1 MALEDRSATL
11 KRMLG
16 GECPASPEEWKE
28 LGEFLG
34 AVAKFLSVINL
45 ELDYVGHALDMTEPI
60 LEILADAS
68 SPETKALLKEVIDR
82 HDEESHGLHV
92 SEVQDEDGGFGG
104 DGPLEPGG
112 GETVP
117 REG

>member
-1 MALEDRSATL
+1 VGVEDRSAAL

-16 GECPASPEEWKE
+16 GECPGTPEEWRE
-28 LGEFLG
+28 LGEFL
-34 AVAKFLSVINL
+34 ASVAKFLGVINL
-45 ELDYVGHALDMTEPI
+45 ELDYVGHALDVTEPI

-68 SPETKALLKEVIDR
+68 APETKALLKEVIDK
-82 HDEESHGLHV
+82 HEQESHGLHV
-92 SEVQDEDGGFGG
+92 SEVQEEDGGFGG

-112 GETVP
+112 GESVP